1 MPKFSDIPVVNFTD
15 KTGLLK
21 DVEISLETMY
31 KFGEDSIDISLYL
44 HEKNADAELAQI
56 EFKEC
61 LPVNLVPEMQISLRE
76 LLVDAEDINNLLSHV
91 LAANAMLEISKMDNC
106 LEFTME
112 ISGFELVAIV
122 EYNMTTQKFGKQI
135 SI

>member
-31 KFGEDSIDISLYL
+31 KFGEDGIDISLYL

-76 LLVDAEDINNLLSHV
+76 LLVDADINNLLSHV
-91 LAANAMLEISKMDNC
+91 LAANAMLEITELNDC

-112 ISGFELVAIV
+112 ISGFEFVA
-122 EYNMTTQKFGKQI
+122 NMGYDRATQKFGKQI